1 MLPID
6 KKRFRIPL
14 HILFWFSYLF
24 IFSLLNTLNYPDVS
38 LPELMIRT
46 GIYSLPIDI
55 TATYFTIYFLM
66 PQFLYKRKYFTFLGL
81 FIFSAA
87 FFIILTQISMYYLY
101 VPRYYPDKAFFHPF
115 WDFPYYYY
123 IVATYSIVI
132 LAASIKLAKRW
143 IISKDRESE
152 LVNQSLKSELSM
164 LKLQISPHFLFNTLN
179 NIDSLILKDSEKA
192 SEAVIK
198 LSEIMRYMLY
208 ESQQQSV
215 PLEREIQYLQNLIEL
230 QQLRL
235 TKSNFIQ
242 MSIKGSVD
250 NKRIPALLFVPFIE
264 NAIKHC
270 DKNVDSPGIIIDIE
284 IFINGLK
291 FAISNFISTT
301 NYKDP
306 EGGIG
311 LANVKRRLELLFP
324 GMHSLD
330 IRNDGIKFEVDLILE
345 IKQ

>member
-14 HILFWFSYLF
+14 HILFWVSYLF
-24 IFSLLNTLNYPDVS
+24 VFSVMSSLNFPDLPLEKVMFRTAIF
-38 LPELMIRT
+38 
-46 GIYSLPIDI
+46 SLPIDI

-66 PQFLYKRKYFTFLGL
+66 PKFLYSRRYPEFILS

-87 FFIILTQISMYYLY
+87 FFILLTQISMYYLY
-101 VPRYYPDKAFFHPF
+101 TPKYYPELAYKQSF
-115 WDFPYYYY
+115 WKFPYYYFT
-123 IVATYSIVI
+123 VATYSIVI
-132 LAASIKLAKRW
+132 LAAAIKLAKRW
-143 IISKDRESE
+143 VTSKDRESE
-152 LVNQSLKSELSM
+152 LEMHSLKSELSM

-179 NIDSLILKDSEKA
+179 NIDSLILNDREKA

-208 ESQQQSV
+208 ESQQPSV

-235 TKSNFIQ
+235 TKKDFIE
-242 MSIKGSVD
+242 MNISGVTD
-250 NKRIPALLFVPFIE
+250 NKNVPALLFVPFIE

-270 DKNVDSPGIIIDIE
+270 DKNVDSPGIVINMNIHE
-284 IFINGLK
+284 KGLIFDM
-291 FAISNFISTT
+291 FNFIPASKIT
-301 NYKDP
+301 DS

-311 LANVKRRLELLFP
+311 LNNIRRRLELLYP
-324 GMHSLD
+324 GKHKLE
-330 IRNDGIKFEVDLILE
+330 INNDEHKFEIYLE
-345 IKQ
+345 LQF